1 MLLLVRTSL
10 VSSFVFNTSERGSQ
24 PMLLSLT
31 STVGSSFDGTSVM
44 TTLCCGTVERVDD
57 DNRSRHDD
65 DDAPV
70 MWLKCGAFFLK

>member
-1 MLLLVRTSL
+1 MLPLVRTSL

-57 DNRSRHDD
+57 NRSRHDD